1 MYGTTSF
8 VDSNCDLSKN
18 CWGISMNEILG
29 FLGKQ
34 MDVPAHPIPIDK
46 ETKETETSGDPLVGN
61 YQNMVIK
68 QGHIAF

>member
-29 FLGKQ
+29 FLGNQ

-46 ETKETETSGDPLVGN
+46 ETKETETSGDPPPSPSSKS
-61 YQNMVIK
+61 MS
-68 QGHIAF
+68 

>member
-1 MYGTTSF
+1 
-8 VDSNCDLSKN
+8 
-18 CWGISMNEILG
+18 MNEILG
-29 FLGKQ
+29 ILGKQ

-68 QGHIAF
+68 QGHLAF